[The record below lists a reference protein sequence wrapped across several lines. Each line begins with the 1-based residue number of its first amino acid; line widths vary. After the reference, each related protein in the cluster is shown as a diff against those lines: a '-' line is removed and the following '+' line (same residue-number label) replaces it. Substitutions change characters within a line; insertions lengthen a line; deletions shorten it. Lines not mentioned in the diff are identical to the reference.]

1 MLPSYSIILTEA
13 ISIAS
18 TSVQQRQPISL
29 ALVLQC
35 PHFRSSRPELFCKK
49 GALKNFAKFTGVSFG
64 AGVSCEFC
72 KILKNTFFQRI
83 PPVAA
88 FGIWTNQDFL
98 VIS

>member
-29 ALVLQC
+29 ASVLQC
-35 PHFRSSRPELFCKK
+35 PHFRSSRPELFCKED
-49 GALKNFAKFTGVSFG
+49 ALKNFAKFTGVSFG
-64 AGVSCEFC
+64 AGVCCEFC
-72 KILKNTFFQRI
+72 KILKNAFFQRT

-88 FGIWTNQDFL
+88 FVIWTNQDFL